1 MDMLTTSEVKDE
13 LFNSNQT
20 FRDLVQKHQGYEKRL
35 TELAHLN
42 YPSEEEIL
50 EESTIK
56 KKKLQLKDEIYS
68 MMQEYSNTH

>member
-1 MDMLTTSEVKDE
+1 MDMLTNSAVKDE
-13 LFNSNQT
+13 LFNSNQV
-20 FRDLVQKHQGYEKRL
+20 FRDLVQKHQVCEKRL

-42 YPSEEEIL
+42 YPNEEEIL

-68 MMQEYSNTH
+68 MLQEYSNSH